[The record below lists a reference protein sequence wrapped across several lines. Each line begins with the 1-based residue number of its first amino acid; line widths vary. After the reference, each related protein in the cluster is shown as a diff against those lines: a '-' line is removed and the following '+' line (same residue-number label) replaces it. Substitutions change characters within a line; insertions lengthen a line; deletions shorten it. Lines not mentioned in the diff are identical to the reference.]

1 MNREI
6 VLSLPVFDFINYFA
20 AARKAIK
27 EERNHQLRV
36 SAHVGWQTYTLLTA
50 ALSSK
55 KDPIKAMDYG
65 EYMGS
70 LGLLTEAEQEQIKAM
85 KQIRAAQIKEENK
98 RKAAEGLEKAAKILS
113 MDRARRK
120 KGG

>member
-1 MNREI
+1 MNREV

-36 SAHVGWQTYTLLTA
+36 SAHAGWQTYTLLTA
-50 ALSSK
+50 ILSSK
-55 KDPIKAMDYG
+55 KEPIQAMDYG
-65 EYMGS
+65 EYMAT
-70 LGLLTEAEQEQIKAM
+70 LGLLSKEEKEQIAALKVLQKA
-85 KQIRAAQIKEENK
+85 QQKEENK
-98 RKAAEGLEKAAKILS
+98 RKAAEGLEKAANILS